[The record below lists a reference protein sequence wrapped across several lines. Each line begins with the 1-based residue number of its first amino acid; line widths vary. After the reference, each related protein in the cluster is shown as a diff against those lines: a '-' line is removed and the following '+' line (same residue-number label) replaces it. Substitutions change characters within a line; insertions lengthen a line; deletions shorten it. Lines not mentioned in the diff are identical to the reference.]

1 MAATHALGACV
12 ERRVGSSPTLSTK
25 YFWVVISVG
34 REPRLHRGCRRFEPV
49 TTHHQK
55 GQMSEWFKVAH
66 LKCADCQRSVGSNPT
81 LPATIQ

>member
-1 MAATHALGACV
+1 MAATPVLGTGA

-25 YFWVVISVG
+25 YFRVVISVG

-55 GQMSEWFKVAH
+55 GRCMSGLNE
-66 LKCADCQRSVGSNPT
+66 QS
-81 LPATIQ
+81 